1 MNDDLQQNPPPTRR
15 VISRMPTA
23 RERDTDAKL
32 WHDPSVLRKL
42 YEEDGRTQ
50 AQIAKQLGCSTLT
63 INKAFKKFGIHA
75 TRGRR
80 PGQKSKPAKA
90 IPAGARVVTR
100 QTRAMPENPVVRR
113 FAELID
119 MMEQLGPHARE
130 GVKRDLHDLIDR
142 L

>member
-1 MNDDLQQNPPPTRR
+1 MNDDLEQNPPPSRR

-23 RERDTDAKL
+23 RDRDADAKL
-32 WHDPSVLRKL
+32 WHDASVLRKL
-42 YEEDGRTQ
+42 YEQDGRTQ

-80 PGQKSKPAKA
+80 PGQNHKQAKA
-90 IPAGARVVTR
+90 VPPGARVVARTSR
-100 QTRAMPENPVVRR
+100 HALENPTVKR
-113 FAELID
+113 FAALVE
-119 MMEQLGPHARE
+119 MMEELGPHARE
-130 GVKRDLHDLIDR
+130 GVKRDLHELIDR